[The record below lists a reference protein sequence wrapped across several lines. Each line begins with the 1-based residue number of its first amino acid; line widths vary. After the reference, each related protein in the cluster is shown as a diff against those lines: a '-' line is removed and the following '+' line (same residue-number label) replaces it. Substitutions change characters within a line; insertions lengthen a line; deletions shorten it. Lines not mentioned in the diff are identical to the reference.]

1 MEIVERIENKL
12 LNRVEIQF
20 SWRHQGKAT
29 PSRKQVMELVKTLE
43 PGSNPE
49 HIIVKDCNTRFGQPL
64 TTGMAYIYGD
74 AESMKVEPVYIHKRH
89 EELRATKEEPAA
101 KEAAPEQ
108 EVVEEEAGEG
118 GDE

>member
-1 MEIVERIENKL
+1 
-12 LNRVEIQF
+12 
-20 SWRHQGKAT
+20 
-29 PSRKQVMELVKTLE
+29 MELVKTLE

-89 EELRATKEEPAA
+89 EELRATKEESAA
-101 KEAAPEQ
+101 EEVAPEP
-108 EVVEEEAGEG
+108 EAVEEEAGEEG